1 MYPSRTPESGA
12 FRSVVPTY
20 GQLEQEVKAL
30 RNEAAFYLALDEA
43 IDRPMTYGRLEQEV
57 RSLYD
62 QVEFYKKELEDAL
75 RLVEKLKKEL
85 GHEQG

>member
-20 GQLEQEVKAL
+20 GQLEQEV
-30 RNEAAFYLALDEA
+30 
-43 IDRPMTYGRLEQEV
+43 

-62 QVEFYKKELEDAL
+62 EAEFYKKELEDAL

>member
-12 FRSVVPTY
+12 FRSVVPSY
-20 GQLEQEVKAL
+20 GQ
-30 RNEAAFYLALDEA
+30 
-43 IDRPMTYGRLEQEV
+43 LEQEV

-62 QVEFYKKELEDAL
+62 QAEFYKKELEDAL

-85 GHEQG
+85 GHE

>member
-12 FRSVVPTY
+12 FRSVVPSY
-20 GQLEQEVKAL
+20 GQ
-30 RNEAAFYLALDEA
+30 
-43 IDRPMTYGRLEQEV
+43 LEQEV

-62 QVEFYKKELEDAL
+62 QAEFYKKELEDAL

-85 GHEQG
+85 NREQG

>member
-1 MYPSRTPESGA
+1 MYPSKTPESGA

-20 GQLEQEVKAL
+20 GQLEQEV
-30 RNEAAFYLALDEA
+30 
-43 IDRPMTYGRLEQEV
+43 

-62 QVEFYKKELEDAL
+62 EAEFYKKELEDAL

>member
-12 FRSVVPTY
+12 FRSVVPSY
-20 GQLEQEVKAL
+20 GQ
-30 RNEAAFYLALDEA
+30 
-43 IDRPMTYGRLEQEV
+43 LEQEV

-62 QVEFYKKELEDAL
+62 QAEFYKKELEDAL

-85 GHEQG
+85 GHEQS

>member
-12 FRSVVPTY
+12 FRAVVPSY
-20 GQLEQEVKAL
+20 GQ
-30 RNEAAFYLALDEA
+30 
-43 IDRPMTYGRLEQEV
+43 LEQEV

-62 QVEFYKKELEDAL
+62 EAEFYKKELEDAL

-85 GHEQG
+85 GHE

>member
-1 MYPSRTPESGA
+1 MYPSKIPESGA

-20 GQLEQEVKAL
+20 GQLEQEV
-30 RNEAAFYLALDEA
+30 
-43 IDRPMTYGRLEQEV
+43 
-57 RSLYD
+57 RSLYA
-62 QVEFYKKELEDAL
+62 QAEFYKKELEDAL

>member
-1 MYPSRTPESGA
+1 MYLSKTTKSGA

-20 GQLEQEVKAL
+20 GQLEQEV
-30 RNEAAFYLALDEA
+30 
-43 IDRPMTYGRLEQEV
+43 

-62 QVEFYKKELEDAL
+62 EAEFYKKELEDAL

-85 GHEQG
+85 GHE